1 MIPGTNVDLTAINPI
16 VEKALNAR
24 AHASY
29 GVVILTSASVYITGS
44 AGLSPTGRYT
54 GFVVS
59 ESGATVTAAT
69 FWDDT
74 INTFAAGEDIS
85 DFPVTAGQYY
95 PFPSLKTITIT
106 AGAIMLIKGEGK

>member
-16 VEKALNAR
+16 VEKSLNAR

-29 GVVILTSASVYITGS
+29 GVVILTSASNFGGG
-44 AGLSPTGRYT
+44 AGISPTGRYT

-59 ESGATVTAAT
+59 ESGTTITAAT
-69 FWDDT
+69 FWDT
-74 INTFAAGEDIS
+74 TVNTFAPTEDIS

-95 PFPSLKTITIT
+95 PFPSLKTITII